1 MTSFLLSQIM
11 LEEEEEE
18 EEGTFETKT
27 SCDYLTSVGEKGRRS
42 NIKATF

>member
-11 LEEEEEE
+11 LEEEEE

-42 NIKATF
+42 NIEATF